1 MKATREAV
9 YEAADALT
17 DAGDTPNVAAIRRVI
32 GGGSFTTIQTYFLAW
47 RQEHRA
53 PPVSAAT
60 STLPADLEDGLQRL
74 GRTVWE
80 RACAGAHERL
90 ATERAAL
97 NAAQAE
103 HDAARREATALAD
116 QLAGDLDR
124 LQAVH
129 MALTQE
135 AATTR
140 DDLVETQREL
150 AVLQARLDEVQGQAN
165 QLRTAEHAAVDQ
177 AAALRG
183 RLEELERQNAA
194 LLARLAPRASARETS
209 TADGNNATRR

>member
-17 DAGDTPNVAAIRRVI
+17 NAGDTPNVAAIRRVI
-32 GGGSFTTIQTYFLAW
+32 GGGSFTTIQTHFLAW

-60 STLPADLEDGLQRL
+60 STLPADLEDGLHRL

-80 RACAGAHERL
+80 RACTGAHERL

-116 QLAGDLDR
+116 QLADDLDR
-124 LQAVH
+124 LQTAH
-129 MALTQE
+129 ADLTQE

-140 DDLVETQREL
+140 DDLVEARRAL
-150 AVLQARLDEVQGQAN
+150 AVLQARLEEVQGQAA

-183 RLEELERQNAA
+183 RLEALEAQNAA
-194 LLARLAPRASARETS
+194 LLARLGPKGGTRGASSKDSRS
-209 TADGNNATRR
+209 DTRG